1 MAAERSD
8 RERFSHREAYERW
21 TGDYSEPADNA
32 DQDDDFRVY
41 PTAERRKAW
50 QDKLA
55 LELLEVMAKN
65 GAKNMQVSNAV
76 MHPGDYAR
84 HSDVIVD
91 EPGIT
96 VDEINRLLADDYMEL
111 IERGELQHGCSD
123 DEPEVE
129 V

>member
-21 TGDYSEPADNA
+21 TGDFWK
-32 DQDDDFRVY
+32 DDDRE
-41 PTAERRKAW
+41 PDRDAIA
-50 QDKLA
+50 A
-55 LELLEVMAKN
+55 ELLRTMAKN
-65 GAKNMQVSNAV
+65 GAKNMQFSNAV
-76 MHPGDYAR
+76 MHAGDYAR